1 MRCAGLVVP
10 IRRTVSADRRC
21 DSWMGNTPRRHAG
34 SDWFDT
40 EPVGTGH
47 PHMGGRLAQLRE
59 SAVVPQL
66 SLNLTSAVIATASLG
81 LVLGWITEILRAAIV
96 RRLVPERSRL

>member
-1 MRCAGLVVP
+1 
-10 IRRTVSADRRC
+10 
-21 DSWMGNTPRRHAG
+21 
-34 SDWFDT
+34 
-40 EPVGTGH
+40 
-47 PHMGGRLAQLRE
+47 MGGRLAQLRE

-66 SLNLTSAVIATASLG
+66 SLNLTSPVIATASLG